1 MALGC
6 KIKEARLALGLSQ
19 RQLCGD
25 HMTRNML
32 SQIENGSARPS
43 MDTLAY
49 LAGQLDKPISYFL
62 EEQAVTSPN
71 RQCMEAARTAL
82 ALEDLPTLRQ
92 ILDGFVQPDDLFWE
106 ERQLLEYLW
115 HLKMARQAL
124 EKGAIP
130 YGVKLLEAAETF
142 SGLYIT
148 RQLRRERRIL
158 LGLAGK
164 PSALEPEDEALL
176 VLAGEATTPQ
186 RQLELLGA
194 CEDKE
199 STRWNWQQGEVLFSL
214 KRYREAA
221 VCYRRADQTPAVF
234 ARLEVCFREL
244 GDYKQAY
251 EYACRQ
257 R

>member
-1 MALGC
+1 MDLGS
-6 KIKEARLALGLSQ
+6 KIKEARLAMGLSQ
-19 RQLCGD
+19 RQLCGEY
-25 HMTRNML
+25 MTRNML

-43 MDTLAY
+43 MGTLAY
-49 LAGQLDKPISYFL
+49 LAEQLGKPVSYFL

-71 RQCMEAARTAL
+71 RRCMEDARTAMAMENL
-82 ALEDLPTLRQ
+82 TVLRQ
-92 ILDGFVQPDDLFWE
+92 ALDTFVQPDALFWE

-115 HLKMARQAL
+115 HLKMARQAM

-130 YGVKLLEAAETF
+130 YGIKLLEAAETI

-148 RQLRRERRIL
+148 RSLRRERRVL
-158 LGLAGK
+158 LGLAGQ

-176 VLAGEATTPQ
+176 VLAAEATTPQ
-186 RQLELLGA
+186 RQLEILGA
-194 CEDKE
+194 CENKK
-199 STRWNWQQGEVLFSL
+199 SPRWNWQQGEALFSL
-214 KRYREAA
+214 KRYEEAA
-221 VCYRRADQTPAVF
+221 ACYQRTGETAAAF
-234 ARLEVCFREL
+234 ARLEACYREL